1 MHIFCQALMLHFTKV
16 YSFIHVFLYSDN
28 FTFIHFFCYHAI
40 LRLLLKK
47 LILQKYFKKGNKK
60 ISYPKELNLFDK
72 RLSEKFIFYIF
83 SGAATPRRRNASFKT
98 IEVALIKAKR
108 PSN

>member
-47 LILQKYFKKGNKK
+47 LILQKYFKKATKK
-60 ISYPKELNLFDK
+60 SFDK